1 MPAGRS
7 DPAIRAPR
15 PAAGHESPELT
26 EKRLRRLAW
35 LLDNSIPLPGGYRIG
50 VDGLI
55 GLIPGFGDAAGAL
68 LSSYIVVEAGRLG
81 ASKSVLLR
89 MAFNVFLETVIGT
102 IPLAGDLFDFVY
114 KANARNVR
122 LLELHARGPQRQ
134 RKSNRFAA
142 TAIIIGV
149 LAVVILIV
157 WGVIALLGALFGALS
172 EAGTSPG
179 L

>member
-1 MPAGRS
+1 MAGG
-7 DPAIRAPR
+7 R
-15 PAAGHESPELT
+15 PQPPDRVLPKAAGQERPELA

-35 LLDNSIPLPGGYRIG
+35 VLDNSIPLPGGYRIG

-81 ASKSVLLR
+81 ASKSLLLR
-89 MAFNVFLETVIGT
+89 MAFNVFVETVIGT

-122 LLELHARGPQRQ
+122 LLEEHVREPQRQ
-134 RKSNRFAA
+134 RKSNRAVA

-149 LAVVILIV
+149 LAAVILVV
-157 WGVIALLGALFGALS
+157 WAVIALLGALFG
-172 EAGTSPG
+172 
-179 L
+179 